1 MELGKHFFSLV
12 LIVLGYTG
20 QAMNALTQ
28 YINEISQLDR
38 EATNDLLN
46 DFKTQTLGKN
56 DFLLRPGEVCKYFYF
71 IEKGLVKSFSVN
83 ENKEF
88 IMAFFEENM
97 MFTELDS
104 YQAQKPSK
112 YMLVTLEETS
122 VQYIHKEAIERHC
135 KKHHSIETLI
145 RKLFAMTSA
154 CFMQRI
160 SEMLEE
166 NAKERYNKFIDNY
179 PGLLQRI
186 SLGDLAKYVG
196 ITQVSLSRIRAAK

>member
-1 MELGKHFFSLV
+1 
-12 LIVLGYTG
+12 
-20 QAMNALTQ
+20 MNALLQ
-28 YINEISQLDR
+28 YINEISKLDQQ
-38 EATNDLLN
+38 ASDDLLD

-56 DFLLRPGEVCKYFYF
+56 DFLLRSGEVCKYFYF
-71 IEKGLVKSFSVN
+71 IEKGLVKSFSLN

-97 MFTELDS
+97 LFTELDS

-122 VQYIHKEAIERHC
+122 VQYIHKEAIERNC

-145 RKLFAMTSA
+145 RKLFTMTSE

-166 NAKERYNKFIDNY
+166 NARERYNKFINNY